1 MPKISEYSGDSF
13 YANTKTT
20 DFYLDAWNDD
30 INLSTT
36 GDTTVEIHSKYNLRP
51 DLMAFDI
58 FGSPNYWWVFAL
70 KNKDKLIDPVEDF
83 KTGLIITIPS
93 KNGIRSLIG

>member
-1 MPKISEYSGDSF
+1 MPKISKYRGDSF
-13 YANTKTT
+13 YANTKTE
-20 DFYLDAWNDD
+20 DFYLSVWDD
-30 INLSTT
+30 KINLSTS

-51 DLMAFDI
+51 DLMAFDM

-83 KTGLIITIPS
+83 KTGLTITIPS
-93 KNGIRSLIG
+93 KNGIKSLIG

>member
-1 MPKISEYSGDSF
+1 MSKISQYSGDSF
-13 YANTKTT
+13 YANTKTV
-20 DFYLDAWNDD
+20 DFYLGAWNDD
-30 INLSTT
+30 INLSTI

-51 DLMAFDI
+51 DLMAFDMY
-58 FGSPNYWWVFAL
+58 GSPNYWWVFAL

-83 KTGLIITIPS
+83 KTGVVLTIPS

>member
-1 MPKISEYSGDSF
+1 MPRISQYGGDSF
-13 YANTKTT
+13 YANTKTV
-20 DFYLDAWNDD
+20 DFYLGVWNDD
-30 INLSTT
+30 INLSTI

-51 DLMAFDI
+51 DLMAFDMY
-58 FGSPNYWWVFAL
+58 GSPNYWWVFAL

-83 KTGLIITIPS
+83 KTGLKITIPS